1 MNSLIGKEIL
11 WVRSSTKQF
20 LCTISDIEMGRRV
33 SEIKIS
39 ESDNDLPVLS
49 ILVSRVDNNH
59 PERKWLDQCLLVS
72 SKKNQQID
80 QLQIS
85 KNKSKIHKCYTT
97 GVQAFEIDGLSFK
110 SLKSAIDSLNACG
123 EI

>member
-1 MNSLIGKEIL
+1 MDLNSLIGKEIL

-39 ESDNDLPVLS
+39 ESDVDLLVLS

-59 PERKWLDQCLLVS
+59 PERKSLDQCLIVT
-72 SKKNQQID
+72 SKNSRPINQQ
-80 QLQIS
+80 QIS
-85 KNKSKIHKCYTT
+85 QNKSKIHK
-97 GVQAFEIDGLSFK
+97 
-110 SLKSAIDSLNACG
+110 
-123 EI
+123 